1 MQQFSYG
8 NPDFGQVA
16 LHGGDD
22 LLRKL
27 TVLSLAL
34 ILVAGISAQELKIAA
49 ASDLTAAM
57 QKIAAAFTRQTG
69 VQVKFSFGSSG
80 NFFAEIRNGA
90 PFDVFL
96 SADRSYPDT
105 LDQSGRADQGTTIYA
120 KGKLVLWTSNGS
132 TVDLSAEEL
141 RALTGPKVSKVAIA
155 NPEHAPYGRAAVA
168 AMVHF
173 KVYDQVKP
181 KLVLGENV
189 SQAAQ
194 FAQSGNADVAIIAL
208 SLALSDTMK
217 KTGRYALVAL
227 DSYPPLEQAA
237 MVLHSSQY
245 KKDAHRFVDFLLS
258 PAAQKIL
265 GEYGFETRG
274 PEAQRR

>member
-1 MQQFSYG
+1 M
-8 NPDFGQVA
+8 
-16 LHGGDD
+16 
-22 LLRKL
+22 RKL
-27 TVLSLAL
+27 ALFFLVLAL
-34 ILVAGISAQELKIAA
+34 TAGISAQELKIAA
-49 ASDLTAAM
+49 AADLSAAM
-57 QKIAAAFTRQTG
+57 QKVGAAFTHQTG
-69 VQVKFSFGSSG
+69 IQVKFSFGSSG

-105 LDQSGRADQGTTIYA
+105 LDQSGKADQGTTIYA
-120 KGKLVLWTSNGS
+120 RGKLVLWASNAS
-132 TVDLSAEEL
+132 TLDLSADNL
-141 RALTGPKVSKVAIA
+141 RILTAAKVSKVSIA

-189 SQAAQ
+189 AQAAQ
-194 FAQSGNADVAIIAL
+194 FAQSGNADVAVIAL
-208 SLALSDTMK
+208 SLALSDAMK
-217 KTGRYALVAL
+217 KSGRYALVPQ

-245 KKDAHRFVDFLLS
+245 KQDAHRFVEFLLS

-265 GEYGFETRG
+265 SEYGFETHG
-274 PEAQRR
+274 PEARRK

>member
-1 MQQFSYG
+1 M
-8 NPDFGQVA
+8 
-16 LHGGDD
+16 
-22 LLRKL
+22 RKL
-27 TVLSLAL
+27 ALFFSVLTLA
-34 ILVAGISAQELKIAA
+34 AGVSAQEIKVAA

-57 QKIAAAFTRQTG
+57 QKIGTAFTRQTG

-105 LDQSGRADQGTTIYA
+105 LDQSGKADQGTTIYA
-120 KGKLVLWTSNGS
+120 RGKLVLWTSNS
-132 TVDLSAEEL
+132 SSLDLTADGL
-141 RALTGPKVSKVAIA
+141 RALTGAKVSKIAIA

-168 AMVHF
+168 AMLHF

-194 FAQSGNADVAIIAL
+194 FAQSGNADVAMIAL
-208 SLALSDTMK
+208 AVALSENMK
-217 KTGRYALVAL
+217 KSGRYALVPPE
-227 DSYPPLEQAA
+227 SYPPLEQAA
-237 MVLHSSQY
+237 MVVRSSQA
-245 KKDAHRFVDFLLS
+245 KQDSHRFVDFLLT

-265 GEYGFETRG
+265 SEYGFETRG
-274 PEAQRR
+274 PEARRR